1 MTLHHGVTK
10 LVVLI
15 AVVVAMGSRKHI
27 TIKAVHD
34 FNEAGIKEKS
44 EHQSGM
50 DKYLLSPAFPYLS
63 ISINL

>member
-15 AVVVAMGSRKHI
+15 AVVAMGRRKHI